1 MENWVY
7 LWIGATERC
16 AAEPWRHPMQQ
27 SNPNTRL
34 AVITGAG
41 SGIGSAAAL
50 RFGRQYSLMLCD
62 LNAGRL
68 EETLSAVRQ
77 QGINAR
83 SVVCDVADKAS
94 VEAMARAARGLGELS
109 AVFHCAGLSPSM
121 ADAKT
126 LFAVNFG
133 GTANVIDAL
142 YPLLVPGTVAVCVA
156 SMSGHRR
163 GLAAF
168 ADVLSAPQAPY
179 DLDALVE
186 AARGQ
191 SRAAYALSK
200 RGVMTFVEQRASQWA
215 RKGARIVSISPG
227 VVDTPMGQ
235 RETGASGGGSAPLVL
250 KNTPLARFAT
260 ADEIAALAEFL
271 CEPAAGFI
279 TGCDI
284 LIDGGAIAGFHH
296 EATPEARHAW
306 DHPWA

>member
-1 MENWVY
+1 
-7 LWIGATERC
+7 
-16 AAEPWRHPMQQ
+16 MQKNN
-27 SNPNTRL
+27 SNSRL

-50 RFGRQYSLMLCD
+50 RFGRQYSLLLCD
-62 LNAGRL
+62 INAERL
-68 EETLSAVRQ
+68 EATLSMVRQ
-77 QGINAR
+77 QGVSAR
-83 SVVCDVADKAS
+83 GVVCNVADKVS
-94 VEAMARAARGLGELS
+94 VDAMSDAARDLGEIS
-109 AVFHCAGLSPSM
+109 AVFHCAGISPSM

-126 LFAVNFG
+126 MFAVNFG

-142 YPLLVPGTVAVCVA
+142 YPLLTTGAVGVCVA

-168 ADVLSAPQAPY
+168 ADLLSAPQAPF
-179 DLDALVE
+179 DLDSLIA
-186 AARGQ
+186 AARNQ

-200 RGVMTFVEQRASQWA
+200 RGVMTLVEQRASVWA
-215 RKGARIVSISPG
+215 RKSARLISISPG

-271 CEPAAGFI
+271 CQPTAGFI
-279 TGCDI
+279 TGCDS
-284 LIDGGAIAGFHH
+284 LIDGGAIAGFRHD
-296 EATPEARHAW
+296 ATPEARHAW

>member
-1 MENWVY
+1 M
-7 LWIGATERC
+7 ART
-16 AAEPWRHPMQQ
+16 
-27 SNPNTRL
+27 
-34 AVITGAG
+34 AG
-41 SGIGSAAAL
+41 S
-50 RFGRQYSLMLCD
+50 
-62 LNAGRL
+62 
-68 EETLSAVRQ
+68 
-77 QGINAR
+77 
-83 SVVCDVADKAS
+83 
-94 VEAMARAARGLGELS
+94 LGELS

-142 YPLLVPGTVAVCVA
+142 FPLVVPGTVAVCVA

-163 GLAAF
+163 GLGAF

-179 DLDALVE
+179 NLDALVD
-186 AARGQ
+186 AARNQ
-191 SRAAYALSK
+191 ARAAYALSK
-200 RGVMTFVEQRASQWA
+200 RGVMTLVEQHASAWA

-271 CEPAAGFI
+271 CQPVAGFI

-296 EATPEARHAW
+296 EATSEARHTW

>member
-1 MENWVY
+1 M
-7 LWIGATERC
+7 R
-16 AAEPWRHPMQQ
+16 PSMQL
-27 SNPNTRL
+27 NNFNNRV
-34 AVITGAG
+34 AIITGAG
-41 SGIGSAAAL
+41 SGIGSAAAQ
-50 RFGRQYSLMLCD
+50 RFGRQYSLLLCD
-62 LNAGRL
+62 VNAGHL

-77 QGINAR
+77 QGVNAHA
-83 SVVCDVADKAS
+83 VVCDVAQKVS
-94 VEAMARAARGLGELS
+94 VEAMARAARDLGDVS
-109 AVFHCAGLSPSM
+109 AVFHCAGISPSM

-142 YPLLVPGTVAVCVA
+142 YPQLAAGAVAVCVA

-168 ADVLSAPQAPY
+168 ADLLSSPQAPY
-179 DLDALVE
+179 DLEALVQ

-200 RGVMTFVEQRASQWA
+200 RGVMTLVEQRASLWA

-260 ADEIAALAEFL
+260 ADEVAALAQFL
-271 CEPAAGFI
+271 CQPTAGFI

-296 EATPEARHAW
+296 EATPEARQAW